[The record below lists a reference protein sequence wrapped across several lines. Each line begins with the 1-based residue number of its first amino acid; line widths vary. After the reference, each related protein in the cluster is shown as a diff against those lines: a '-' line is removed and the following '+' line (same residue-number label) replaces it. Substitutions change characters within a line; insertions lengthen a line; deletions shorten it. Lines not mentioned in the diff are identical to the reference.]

1 MITLLA
7 ILTKIGFAAKRVF
20 WFAIDNWKIV
30 VPVIALLIA
39 LVFFVRWWNRPPKL
53 DEKAIQAAQKAI
65 AENDRKAMV
74 EVLAASDVNEKQID
88 GNLASAETEK
98 LKAIHEARKNAEAL
112 TNDELAAE
120 LNRRAQQ

>member
-7 ILTKIGFAAKRVF
+7 ILTKISFGAKRAF
-20 WFAIDNWKIV
+20 WFVIDNWKVVLPIV
-30 VPVIALLIA
+30 AVLIA

-74 EVLAASDVNEKQID
+74 EVLAASDVQEKQID
-88 GNLASAETEK
+88 GNLANAETEK
-98 LKAIHEARKNAEAL
+98 LKAFHEARKNAEAM